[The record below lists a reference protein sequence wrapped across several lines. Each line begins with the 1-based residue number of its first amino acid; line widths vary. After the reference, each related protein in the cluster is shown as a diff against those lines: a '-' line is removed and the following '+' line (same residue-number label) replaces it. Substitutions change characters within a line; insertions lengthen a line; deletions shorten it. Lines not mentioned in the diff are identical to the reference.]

1 MEKDVTEEMQFVF
14 MIPPGTKIM
23 KIDAKNGRVE
33 EFEYQKPTSVN
44 CILIKH
50 FYFVPKKF
58 DQKSLEILD
67 KKYNFM
73 EKYNLMTEE
82 EKDEFVFMDKS
93 YKLLWNDEENNMYFV
108 DFDDDIVAYNSQKYL
123 H

>member
-1 MEKDVTEEMQFVF
+1 MQFIF

-23 KIDAKNGRVE
+23 KIDAKKGKVE
-33 EFEYQKPTSVN
+33 EIEYKKPVSVN

-58 DQKSLEILD
+58 DQESLEILN

-82 EKDEFVFMDKS
+82 EKNEFVFMDKS
-93 YKLLWNDEENNMYFV
+93 YKILWNDEENNMYFV
-108 DFDDDIVAYNSQKYL
+108 DFDEDIVAYNSQKYL